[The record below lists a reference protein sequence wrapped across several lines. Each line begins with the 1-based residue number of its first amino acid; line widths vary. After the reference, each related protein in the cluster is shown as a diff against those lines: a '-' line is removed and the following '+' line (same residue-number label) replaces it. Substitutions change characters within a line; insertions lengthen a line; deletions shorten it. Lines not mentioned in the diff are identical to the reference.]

1 MKYWIM
7 LNGVQLGPLDDAQ
20 TRALPL
26 TPDTPVWCEG
36 FADWTPASRVE
47 SLSDLFG
54 GRPYARGYQQGWQQG
69 DRQGYNDGVSQ
80 GWQQGVNQGYN
91 QGMNQGYQQGYS
103 QGWQQDGGGGGDVL
117 PPEPPTYLALSIL
130 CTLLCCL
137 PFGIVAIIMSAGVSS
152 AYNRGDYQTAKRKS
166 DAARNWIIASAV
178 CGVIGM
184 ALYLVVYAPF
194 AMLAGLG

>member
-69 DRQGYNDGVSQ
+69 DRQG
-80 GWQQGVNQGYN
+80 WQQGVNQGYN

-103 QGWQQDGGGGGDVL
+103 QGWQQGGGGGGDVL

-194 AMLAGLG
+194 AVLAGLG

>member
-80 GWQQGVNQGYN
+80 GWQQ
-91 QGMNQGYQQGYS
+91 
-103 QGWQQDGGGGGDVL
+103 GGGGGDVL

-194 AMLAGLG
+194 AVLAGLG